1 MVVSPLLNHPQA
13 FFEFSF
19 RVDNFGLAPSN
30 RAFDCM
36 LAPEQLDVELEVGRG
51 RHGGEEKEV
60 LWLL

>member
-1 MVVSPLLNHPQA
+1 
-13 FFEFSF
+13 
-19 RVDNFGLAPSN
+19 
-30 RAFDCM
+30 M